1 MAELDTAKGTDT
13 QSEDAFF
20 LCWERRAG
28 HVQTQ
33 GKAFLTALGTA
44 DNQAISEQSTLDSC
58 RDPVI
63 LRFDSVVLG
72 TVDDEG
78 VCESIAGGAGCG
90 AGAV

>member
-1 MAELDTAKGTDT
+1 M
-13 QSEDAFF
+13 
-20 LCWERRAG
+20 
-28 HVQTQ
+28 
-33 GKAFLTALGTA
+33 GTA
-44 DNQAISEQSTLDSC
+44 DNQAISEQSTLDSS